1 MMEVLRYT
9 AFSSD
14 PAGGN
19 PAGVVLDAGGL
30 SAAQMQQIAAEVGYS
45 ETAFLTPTGPG
56 TADVRYF
63 APIAEVAFCGHAT
76 IASAVARAERVGAG
90 ELLLA
95 SAAGPIAVTTSREP
109 DGLVA
114 TLVSV
119 PPTVTEISTEIRAAL
134 LGALRLS
141 PGDLDPHLPIRVAY
155 SGNHHPVVGVP
166 LSVLDTLD
174 HDQGELA
181 ALMADEGWGA
191 TVAVIARTGPTT
203 FQARNPFPPGGVRE
217 DPATGSAAAALGGY
231 LRALGLVQPPVR
243 ITVLQGRHVGR
254 PGVLTVDIPAGDG
267 GIAVSG
273 TAVPLPTPPA
283 NG

>member
-119 PPTVTEISTEIRAAL
+119 PPTVTEIPTEIRAAL

>member
-30 SAAQMQQIAAEVGYS
+30 SAAQMQQIAAEMGYS

-119 PPTVTEISTEIRAAL
+119 PPTVTEIPTEIRAAL